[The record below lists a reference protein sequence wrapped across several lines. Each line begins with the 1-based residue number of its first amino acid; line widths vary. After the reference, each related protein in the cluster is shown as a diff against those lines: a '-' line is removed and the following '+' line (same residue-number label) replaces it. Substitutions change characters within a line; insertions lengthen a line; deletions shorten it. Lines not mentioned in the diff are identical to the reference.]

1 MLTGEAVGEECRE
14 TKGRLAWRR
23 SKECRCRRLV
33 QKRRRSGSESVGRA
47 TPKREIKQLYSVVL
61 EKRNLK
67 LQCYWEKRERGS
79 VWFGSS
85 LSRSYRS
92 YLCGVCS
99 DSQRGLSWEIVK
111 QGGAHMVFF
120 FFSSDGWRRVWW
132 SDGDGGLHRIDGE
145 HILGPTCDSWWKGKF
160 ELVGLEGA
168 HLGVCLRSMDLW
180 IGLGLGLRLVIVVLC
195 RL

>member
-67 LQCYWEKRERGS
+67 LQCY
-79 VWFGSS
+79 
-85 LSRSYRS
+85 
-92 YLCGVCS
+92 
-99 DSQRGLSWEIVK
+99 
-111 QGGAHMVFF
+111 
-120 FFSSDGWRRVWW
+120 
-132 SDGDGGLHRIDGE
+132 
-145 HILGPTCDSWWKGKF
+145 
-160 ELVGLEGA
+160 
-168 HLGVCLRSMDLW
+168 
-180 IGLGLGLRLVIVVLC
+180 
-195 RL
+195 